1 MHTGRYYLW
10 CMETRTTRDPEHTRS
25 VLLEAAFKE
34 IYENGFQAASLERI
48 LSNTNLTKGALY
60 HHFPNK
66 RALGIAVIRE
76 IITENIVAKNVA
88 PLEDTDD
95 PIPMMTKFIE
105 HNSQA
110 PAWAT
115 MQYGCPLNNLI
126 QEMSPLDD
134 EFRHHLQQVQFI
146 WHKAISD
153 ALERGQAKGNVRTDV
168 DCEEVAMFIVAAVE
182 GCIGTAKNLQSRE
195 AYSSCMNQLKR
206 YVENLAA

>member
-110 PAWAT
+110 
-115 MQYGCPLNNLI
+115 
-126 QEMSPLDD
+126 
-134 EFRHHLQQVQFI
+134 RHGPPCNMVVLSTI
-146 WHKAISD
+146 
-153 ALERGQAKGNVRTDV
+153 
-168 DCEEVAMFIVAAVE
+168 
-182 GCIGTAKNLQSRE
+182 
-195 AYSSCMNQLKR
+195 
-206 YVENLAA
+206 